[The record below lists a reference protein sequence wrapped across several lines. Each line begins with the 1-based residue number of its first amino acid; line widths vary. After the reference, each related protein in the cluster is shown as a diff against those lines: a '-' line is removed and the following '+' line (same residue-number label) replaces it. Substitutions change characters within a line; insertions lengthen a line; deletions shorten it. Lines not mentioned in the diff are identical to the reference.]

1 MATRDETTATKDNMI
16 RLKIIKPHKKYALG
30 QTVYVTPNEAHGLL
44 DGGFAVHTK
53 DMTQTDMKTKGVK
66 RGRPS

>member
-1 MATRDETTATKDNMI
+1 MMERRTTATKDIMI
-16 RLKIIKPHKKYALG
+16 RLKIVKAHKKYALG

-53 DMTQTDMKTKGVK
+53 DMTASDMRVK
-66 RGRPS
+66 KVKHGRTT